1 MTSCAPALLCKAD
14 LITNA
19 VVEFTSLQGI
29 MGGHYARFS
38 GETPEVALGITD
50 HYRPRFAGDELPR
63 NLAGTV
69 TAFSDKLDTVCGIF
83 AIGAGPTG
91 SSDPFALRRAAI
103 GIINILLD
111 GLDVSLAKLI
121 DVALDNY
128 RDVVD
133 FDFDEVREQVRAFF
147 ATRLEVI
154 ARDRG
159 YAPDCIAAV
168 MATGMFEPA
177 ETLARID
184 ALQTAR
190 NEQPEVFE
198 NLATGLHARGKSCR
212 CLPWLAMLTHRSWRH
227 RSLRWPMPL
236 LLPVT
241 RLRLPLRMALILM
254 PSRRLQV
261 CARPSTTSSTPC
273 SSWMTTRPCARCV
286 CVCSTASLPCSP
298 TWPISARW
306 PRSRHVMGDMPTL
319 PTIHVISDSMGN
331 TAKTIARSAAS
342 HFGELDPNIT
352 VLPYVRS
359 FDQIR
364 SFLEEE
370 QRLHRQMYN
379 DDRIIVYYTLVI
391 QELRDALESY
401 LADHPNIY
409 AVDVLSDSIAVIE
422 QVSGKTHNPAPGEQH
437 KINDQYFQ
445 RIEAIEFTVSHDDGL
460 LTQDLPEADIVIL
473 GVSRTSKTP
482 TSIYLG
488 QQGYKVANVPLVEGL
503 ELPKEV
509 YEVDRERLFGLITD
523 PSVLVGVR
531 KTRMGGQLGQSRYAD
546 IDAVTLELDRARTI
560 MRGLGCVI
568 INTKDR
574 AIEETA
580 QEILRHY
587 NAAFPRI
594 PSPHGSFV
602 LPV

>member
-1 MTSCAPALLCKAD
+1 
-14 LITNA
+14 
-19 VVEFTSLQGI
+19 
-29 MGGHYARFS
+29 
-38 GETPEVALGITD
+38 
-50 HYRPRFAGDELPR
+50 
-63 NLAGTV
+63 
-69 TAFSDKLDTVCGIF
+69 
-83 AIGAGPTG
+83 
-91 SSDPFALRRAAI
+91 
-103 GIINILLD
+103 
-111 GLDVSLAKLI
+111 
-121 DVALDNY
+121 
-128 RDVVD
+128 
-133 FDFDEVREQVRAFF
+133 
-147 ATRLEVI
+147 
-154 ARDRG
+154 
-159 YAPDCIAAV
+159 
-168 MATGMFEPA
+168 
-177 ETLARID
+177 
-184 ALQTAR
+184 
-190 NEQPEVFE
+190 
-198 NLATGLHARGKSCR
+198 
-212 CLPWLAMLTHRSWRH
+212 
-227 RSLRWPMPL
+227 
-236 LLPVT
+236 
-241 RLRLPLRMALILM
+241 
-254 PSRRLQV
+254 
-261 CARPSTTSSTPC
+261 
-273 SSWMTTRPCARCV
+273 
-286 CVCSTASLPCSP
+286 
-298 TWPISARW
+298 
-306 PRSRHVMGDMPTL
+306 MGDMPTL

-409 AVDVLSDSIAVIE
+409 AVDALSDSIAVIE

-594 PSPHGSFV
+594 PSPYGSFV

>member
-1 MTSCAPALLCKAD
+1 
-14 LITNA
+14 
-19 VVEFTSLQGI
+19 
-29 MGGHYARFS
+29 
-38 GETPEVALGITD
+38 
-50 HYRPRFAGDELPR
+50 
-63 NLAGTV
+63 
-69 TAFSDKLDTVCGIF
+69 
-83 AIGAGPTG
+83 
-91 SSDPFALRRAAI
+91 
-103 GIINILLD
+103 
-111 GLDVSLAKLI
+111 
-121 DVALDNY
+121 
-128 RDVVD
+128 
-133 FDFDEVREQVRAFF
+133 
-147 ATRLEVI
+147 
-154 ARDRG
+154 
-159 YAPDCIAAV
+159 
-168 MATGMFEPA
+168 
-177 ETLARID
+177 
-184 ALQTAR
+184 
-190 NEQPEVFE
+190 
-198 NLATGLHARGKSCR
+198 
-212 CLPWLAMLTHRSWRH
+212 
-227 RSLRWPMPL
+227 
-236 LLPVT
+236 
-241 RLRLPLRMALILM
+241 
-254 PSRRLQV
+254 
-261 CARPSTTSSTPC
+261 
-273 SSWMTTRPCARCV
+273 
-286 CVCSTASLPCSP
+286 
-298 TWPISARW
+298 
-306 PRSRHVMGDMPTL
+306 MGDMPML

-546 IDAVTLELDRARTI
+546 IDAVTSELDRARTI

-587 NAAFPRI
+587 DAAFPRI
-594 PSPHGSFV
+594 PVSGGSFV
-602 LPV
+602 LPS

>member
-1 MTSCAPALLCKAD
+1 
-14 LITNA
+14 
-19 VVEFTSLQGI
+19 
-29 MGGHYARFS
+29 
-38 GETPEVALGITD
+38 
-50 HYRPRFAGDELPR
+50 
-63 NLAGTV
+63 
-69 TAFSDKLDTVCGIF
+69 
-83 AIGAGPTG
+83 
-91 SSDPFALRRAAI
+91 
-103 GIINILLD
+103 
-111 GLDVSLAKLI
+111 
-121 DVALDNY
+121 
-128 RDVVD
+128 
-133 FDFDEVREQVRAFF
+133 
-147 ATRLEVI
+147 
-154 ARDRG
+154 
-159 YAPDCIAAV
+159 
-168 MATGMFEPA
+168 
-177 ETLARID
+177 
-184 ALQTAR
+184 
-190 NEQPEVFE
+190 
-198 NLATGLHARGKSCR
+198 
-212 CLPWLAMLTHRSWRH
+212 
-227 RSLRWPMPL
+227 
-236 LLPVT
+236 
-241 RLRLPLRMALILM
+241 
-254 PSRRLQV
+254 
-261 CARPSTTSSTPC
+261 
-273 SSWMTTRPCARCV
+273 
-286 CVCSTASLPCSP
+286 
-298 TWPISARW
+298 
-306 PRSRHVMGDMPTL
+306 MGDMPTL

-488 QQGYKVANVPLVEGL
+488 QQGHKVANVPLVEGL

>member
-1 MTSCAPALLCKAD
+1 
-14 LITNA
+14 
-19 VVEFTSLQGI
+19 
-29 MGGHYARFS
+29 
-38 GETPEVALGITD
+38 
-50 HYRPRFAGDELPR
+50 
-63 NLAGTV
+63 
-69 TAFSDKLDTVCGIF
+69 
-83 AIGAGPTG
+83 
-91 SSDPFALRRAAI
+91 
-103 GIINILLD
+103 
-111 GLDVSLAKLI
+111 
-121 DVALDNY
+121 
-128 RDVVD
+128 
-133 FDFDEVREQVRAFF
+133 
-147 ATRLEVI
+147 
-154 ARDRG
+154 
-159 YAPDCIAAV
+159 
-168 MATGMFEPA
+168 
-177 ETLARID
+177 
-184 ALQTAR
+184 
-190 NEQPEVFE
+190 
-198 NLATGLHARGKSCR
+198 
-212 CLPWLAMLTHRSWRH
+212 
-227 RSLRWPMPL
+227 
-236 LLPVT
+236 
-241 RLRLPLRMALILM
+241 
-254 PSRRLQV
+254 
-261 CARPSTTSSTPC
+261 
-273 SSWMTTRPCARCV
+273 
-286 CVCSTASLPCSP
+286 
-298 TWPISARW
+298 
-306 PRSRHVMGDMPTL
+306 MGDMPTL

-445 RIEAIEFTVSHDDGL
+445 RIDAIEFTVSHDDGL

>member
-1 MTSCAPALLCKAD
+1 
-14 LITNA
+14 
-19 VVEFTSLQGI
+19 
-29 MGGHYARFS
+29 
-38 GETPEVALGITD
+38 
-50 HYRPRFAGDELPR
+50 
-63 NLAGTV
+63 
-69 TAFSDKLDTVCGIF
+69 
-83 AIGAGPTG
+83 
-91 SSDPFALRRAAI
+91 
-103 GIINILLD
+103 
-111 GLDVSLAKLI
+111 
-121 DVALDNY
+121 
-128 RDVVD
+128 
-133 FDFDEVREQVRAFF
+133 
-147 ATRLEVI
+147 
-154 ARDRG
+154 
-159 YAPDCIAAV
+159 
-168 MATGMFEPA
+168 
-177 ETLARID
+177 
-184 ALQTAR
+184 
-190 NEQPEVFE
+190 
-198 NLATGLHARGKSCR
+198 
-212 CLPWLAMLTHRSWRH
+212 
-227 RSLRWPMPL
+227 
-236 LLPVT
+236 
-241 RLRLPLRMALILM
+241 
-254 PSRRLQV
+254 
-261 CARPSTTSSTPC
+261 
-273 SSWMTTRPCARCV
+273 
-286 CVCSTASLPCSP
+286 
-298 TWPISARW
+298 
-306 PRSRHVMGDMPTL
+306 MGDMPTL

-546 IDAVTLELDRARTI
+546 IDAVMLELDRARTI

>member
-1 MTSCAPALLCKAD
+1 
-14 LITNA
+14 
-19 VVEFTSLQGI
+19 
-29 MGGHYARFS
+29 
-38 GETPEVALGITD
+38 
-50 HYRPRFAGDELPR
+50 
-63 NLAGTV
+63 
-69 TAFSDKLDTVCGIF
+69 
-83 AIGAGPTG
+83 
-91 SSDPFALRRAAI
+91 
-103 GIINILLD
+103 
-111 GLDVSLAKLI
+111 
-121 DVALDNY
+121 
-128 RDVVD
+128 
-133 FDFDEVREQVRAFF
+133 
-147 ATRLEVI
+147 
-154 ARDRG
+154 
-159 YAPDCIAAV
+159 
-168 MATGMFEPA
+168 
-177 ETLARID
+177 
-184 ALQTAR
+184 
-190 NEQPEVFE
+190 
-198 NLATGLHARGKSCR
+198 
-212 CLPWLAMLTHRSWRH
+212 
-227 RSLRWPMPL
+227 
-236 LLPVT
+236 
-241 RLRLPLRMALILM
+241 
-254 PSRRLQV
+254 
-261 CARPSTTSSTPC
+261 
-273 SSWMTTRPCARCV
+273 
-286 CVCSTASLPCSP
+286 
-298 TWPISARW
+298 
-306 PRSRHVMGDMPTL
+306 MGDMPTL

-531 KTRMGGQLGQSRYAD
+531 KTRMGVQLGQSRYAD

>member
-1 MTSCAPALLCKAD
+1 
-14 LITNA
+14 
-19 VVEFTSLQGI
+19 
-29 MGGHYARFS
+29 
-38 GETPEVALGITD
+38 
-50 HYRPRFAGDELPR
+50 
-63 NLAGTV
+63 
-69 TAFSDKLDTVCGIF
+69 
-83 AIGAGPTG
+83 
-91 SSDPFALRRAAI
+91 
-103 GIINILLD
+103 
-111 GLDVSLAKLI
+111 
-121 DVALDNY
+121 
-128 RDVVD
+128 
-133 FDFDEVREQVRAFF
+133 
-147 ATRLEVI
+147 
-154 ARDRG
+154 
-159 YAPDCIAAV
+159 
-168 MATGMFEPA
+168 
-177 ETLARID
+177 
-184 ALQTAR
+184 
-190 NEQPEVFE
+190 
-198 NLATGLHARGKSCR
+198 
-212 CLPWLAMLTHRSWRH
+212 
-227 RSLRWPMPL
+227 
-236 LLPVT
+236 
-241 RLRLPLRMALILM
+241 
-254 PSRRLQV
+254 
-261 CARPSTTSSTPC
+261 
-273 SSWMTTRPCARCV
+273 
-286 CVCSTASLPCSP
+286 
-298 TWPISARW
+298 
-306 PRSRHVMGDMPTL
+306 MGDMPTL

-531 KTRMGGQLGQSRYAD
+531 KSRMGGQLGQSRYAD

-602 LPV
+602 LPM

>member
-1 MTSCAPALLCKAD
+1 
-14 LITNA
+14 
-19 VVEFTSLQGI
+19 
-29 MGGHYARFS
+29 
-38 GETPEVALGITD
+38 
-50 HYRPRFAGDELPR
+50 
-63 NLAGTV
+63 
-69 TAFSDKLDTVCGIF
+69 
-83 AIGAGPTG
+83 
-91 SSDPFALRRAAI
+91 
-103 GIINILLD
+103 
-111 GLDVSLAKLI
+111 
-121 DVALDNY
+121 
-128 RDVVD
+128 
-133 FDFDEVREQVRAFF
+133 
-147 ATRLEVI
+147 
-154 ARDRG
+154 
-159 YAPDCIAAV
+159 
-168 MATGMFEPA
+168 
-177 ETLARID
+177 
-184 ALQTAR
+184 
-190 NEQPEVFE
+190 
-198 NLATGLHARGKSCR
+198 
-212 CLPWLAMLTHRSWRH
+212 
-227 RSLRWPMPL
+227 
-236 LLPVT
+236 
-241 RLRLPLRMALILM
+241 
-254 PSRRLQV
+254 
-261 CARPSTTSSTPC
+261 
-273 SSWMTTRPCARCV
+273 
-286 CVCSTASLPCSP
+286 
-298 TWPISARW
+298 
-306 PRSRHVMGDMPTL
+306 MGDMPTL

>member
-1 MTSCAPALLCKAD
+1 
-14 LITNA
+14 
-19 VVEFTSLQGI
+19 
-29 MGGHYARFS
+29 
-38 GETPEVALGITD
+38 
-50 HYRPRFAGDELPR
+50 
-63 NLAGTV
+63 
-69 TAFSDKLDTVCGIF
+69 
-83 AIGAGPTG
+83 
-91 SSDPFALRRAAI
+91 
-103 GIINILLD
+103 
-111 GLDVSLAKLI
+111 
-121 DVALDNY
+121 
-128 RDVVD
+128 
-133 FDFDEVREQVRAFF
+133 
-147 ATRLEVI
+147 
-154 ARDRG
+154 
-159 YAPDCIAAV
+159 
-168 MATGMFEPA
+168 
-177 ETLARID
+177 
-184 ALQTAR
+184 
-190 NEQPEVFE
+190 
-198 NLATGLHARGKSCR
+198 
-212 CLPWLAMLTHRSWRH
+212 
-227 RSLRWPMPL
+227 
-236 LLPVT
+236 
-241 RLRLPLRMALILM
+241 
-254 PSRRLQV
+254 
-261 CARPSTTSSTPC
+261 
-273 SSWMTTRPCARCV
+273 
-286 CVCSTASLPCSP
+286 
-298 TWPISARW
+298 
-306 PRSRHVMGDMPTL
+306 MGDMPTL

-509 YEVDRERLFGLITD
+509 YDVDRERLFGLITD

>member
-1 MTSCAPALLCKAD
+1 
-14 LITNA
+14 
-19 VVEFTSLQGI
+19 
-29 MGGHYARFS
+29 
-38 GETPEVALGITD
+38 
-50 HYRPRFAGDELPR
+50 
-63 NLAGTV
+63 
-69 TAFSDKLDTVCGIF
+69 
-83 AIGAGPTG
+83 
-91 SSDPFALRRAAI
+91 
-103 GIINILLD
+103 
-111 GLDVSLAKLI
+111 
-121 DVALDNY
+121 
-128 RDVVD
+128 
-133 FDFDEVREQVRAFF
+133 
-147 ATRLEVI
+147 
-154 ARDRG
+154 
-159 YAPDCIAAV
+159 
-168 MATGMFEPA
+168 
-177 ETLARID
+177 
-184 ALQTAR
+184 
-190 NEQPEVFE
+190 
-198 NLATGLHARGKSCR
+198 
-212 CLPWLAMLTHRSWRH
+212 
-227 RSLRWPMPL
+227 
-236 LLPVT
+236 
-241 RLRLPLRMALILM
+241 
-254 PSRRLQV
+254 
-261 CARPSTTSSTPC
+261 
-273 SSWMTTRPCARCV
+273 
-286 CVCSTASLPCSP
+286 
-298 TWPISARW
+298 
-306 PRSRHVMGDMPTL
+306 MGDMPTL

-370 QRLHRQMYN
+370 QRLHHQMYN

>member
-1 MTSCAPALLCKAD
+1 
-14 LITNA
+14 
-19 VVEFTSLQGI
+19 
-29 MGGHYARFS
+29 
-38 GETPEVALGITD
+38 
-50 HYRPRFAGDELPR
+50 
-63 NLAGTV
+63 
-69 TAFSDKLDTVCGIF
+69 
-83 AIGAGPTG
+83 
-91 SSDPFALRRAAI
+91 
-103 GIINILLD
+103 
-111 GLDVSLAKLI
+111 
-121 DVALDNY
+121 
-128 RDVVD
+128 
-133 FDFDEVREQVRAFF
+133 
-147 ATRLEVI
+147 
-154 ARDRG
+154 
-159 YAPDCIAAV
+159 
-168 MATGMFEPA
+168 
-177 ETLARID
+177 
-184 ALQTAR
+184 
-190 NEQPEVFE
+190 
-198 NLATGLHARGKSCR
+198 
-212 CLPWLAMLTHRSWRH
+212 
-227 RSLRWPMPL
+227 
-236 LLPVT
+236 
-241 RLRLPLRMALILM
+241 
-254 PSRRLQV
+254 
-261 CARPSTTSSTPC
+261 
-273 SSWMTTRPCARCV
+273 
-286 CVCSTASLPCSP
+286 
-298 TWPISARW
+298 
-306 PRSRHVMGDMPTL
+306 MGDMPTL

-560 MRGLGCVI
+560 MRGLGCII

>member
-1 MTSCAPALLCKAD
+1 
-14 LITNA
+14 
-19 VVEFTSLQGI
+19 
-29 MGGHYARFS
+29 
-38 GETPEVALGITD
+38 
-50 HYRPRFAGDELPR
+50 
-63 NLAGTV
+63 
-69 TAFSDKLDTVCGIF
+69 
-83 AIGAGPTG
+83 
-91 SSDPFALRRAAI
+91 
-103 GIINILLD
+103 
-111 GLDVSLAKLI
+111 
-121 DVALDNY
+121 
-128 RDVVD
+128 
-133 FDFDEVREQVRAFF
+133 
-147 ATRLEVI
+147 
-154 ARDRG
+154 
-159 YAPDCIAAV
+159 
-168 MATGMFEPA
+168 
-177 ETLARID
+177 
-184 ALQTAR
+184 
-190 NEQPEVFE
+190 
-198 NLATGLHARGKSCR
+198 
-212 CLPWLAMLTHRSWRH
+212 
-227 RSLRWPMPL
+227 
-236 LLPVT
+236 
-241 RLRLPLRMALILM
+241 
-254 PSRRLQV
+254 
-261 CARPSTTSSTPC
+261 
-273 SSWMTTRPCARCV
+273 
-286 CVCSTASLPCSP
+286 
-298 TWPISARW
+298 
-306 PRSRHVMGDMPTL
+306 MGDMPTL

-488 QQGYKVANVPLVEGL
+488 RQGYKVANVPLVEGL

>member
-1 MTSCAPALLCKAD
+1 MSGMPA
-14 LITNA
+14 
-19 VVEFTSLQGI
+19 
-29 MGGHYARFS
+29 
-38 GETPEVALGITD
+38 
-50 HYRPRFAGDELPR
+50 
-63 NLAGTV
+63 
-69 TAFSDKLDTVCGIF
+69 
-83 AIGAGPTG
+83 
-91 SSDPFALRRAAI
+91 
-103 GIINILLD
+103 
-111 GLDVSLAKLI
+111 
-121 DVALDNY
+121 
-128 RDVVD
+128 
-133 FDFDEVREQVRAFF
+133 
-147 ATRLEVI
+147 
-154 ARDRG
+154 
-159 YAPDCIAAV
+159 
-168 MATGMFEPA
+168 
-177 ETLARID
+177 
-184 ALQTAR
+184 
-190 NEQPEVFE
+190 
-198 NLATGLHARGKSCR
+198 
-212 CLPWLAMLTHRSWRH
+212 
-227 RSLRWPMPL
+227 
-236 LLPVT
+236 
-241 RLRLPLRMALILM
+241 
-254 PSRRLQV
+254 
-261 CARPSTTSSTPC
+261 
-273 SSWMTTRPCARCV
+273 
-286 CVCSTASLPCSP
+286 
-298 TWPISARW
+298 
-306 PRSRHVMGDMPTL
+306 L

-422 QVSGKTHNPAPGEQH
+422 EVSGKTHNPAPGEQH

-488 QQGYKVANVPLVEGL
+488 QQGYKVANVPLIEGID
-503 ELPKEV
+503 LPKEV
-509 YEVDRERLFGLITD
+509 YDVDRERLFGLITD

-546 IDAVTLELDRARTI
+546 IDAVTMELDRARTI

-587 NAAFPRI
+587 NAAFSRI

-602 LPV
+602 LPM

>member
-1 MTSCAPALLCKAD
+1 
-14 LITNA
+14 
-19 VVEFTSLQGI
+19 
-29 MGGHYARFS
+29 
-38 GETPEVALGITD
+38 
-50 HYRPRFAGDELPR
+50 
-63 NLAGTV
+63 
-69 TAFSDKLDTVCGIF
+69 
-83 AIGAGPTG
+83 
-91 SSDPFALRRAAI
+91 
-103 GIINILLD
+103 
-111 GLDVSLAKLI
+111 
-121 DVALDNY
+121 
-128 RDVVD
+128 
-133 FDFDEVREQVRAFF
+133 
-147 ATRLEVI
+147 
-154 ARDRG
+154 
-159 YAPDCIAAV
+159 
-168 MATGMFEPA
+168 
-177 ETLARID
+177 
-184 ALQTAR
+184 
-190 NEQPEVFE
+190 
-198 NLATGLHARGKSCR
+198 
-212 CLPWLAMLTHRSWRH
+212 
-227 RSLRWPMPL
+227 
-236 LLPVT
+236 
-241 RLRLPLRMALILM
+241 
-254 PSRRLQV
+254 
-261 CARPSTTSSTPC
+261 
-273 SSWMTTRPCARCV
+273 
-286 CVCSTASLPCSP
+286 
-298 TWPISARW
+298 
-306 PRSRHVMGDMPTL
+306 MGDMPTL

-391 QELRDALESY
+391 QELRDTLESY

>member
-1 MTSCAPALLCKAD
+1 
-14 LITNA
+14 
-19 VVEFTSLQGI
+19 
-29 MGGHYARFS
+29 
-38 GETPEVALGITD
+38 
-50 HYRPRFAGDELPR
+50 
-63 NLAGTV
+63 
-69 TAFSDKLDTVCGIF
+69 
-83 AIGAGPTG
+83 
-91 SSDPFALRRAAI
+91 
-103 GIINILLD
+103 
-111 GLDVSLAKLI
+111 
-121 DVALDNY
+121 
-128 RDVVD
+128 
-133 FDFDEVREQVRAFF
+133 
-147 ATRLEVI
+147 
-154 ARDRG
+154 
-159 YAPDCIAAV
+159 
-168 MATGMFEPA
+168 
-177 ETLARID
+177 
-184 ALQTAR
+184 
-190 NEQPEVFE
+190 
-198 NLATGLHARGKSCR
+198 
-212 CLPWLAMLTHRSWRH
+212 
-227 RSLRWPMPL
+227 
-236 LLPVT
+236 
-241 RLRLPLRMALILM
+241 
-254 PSRRLQV
+254 
-261 CARPSTTSSTPC
+261 
-273 SSWMTTRPCARCV
+273 
-286 CVCSTASLPCSP
+286 
-298 TWPISARW
+298 
-306 PRSRHVMGDMPTL
+306 MGDMPTL

-401 LADHPNIY
+401 LANHPNIY

-587 NAAFPRI
+587 NATFPRI